1 MTEPPS
7 ISVLIAAYN
16 ASAFIVDTLET
27 VRQQTYSHFELVVVD
42 DGSADDTMAVVERYR
57 QAHPDIQIRIV
68 PSANRGMGGARNL
81 CVQEARYEW
90 LAFLDHDDLWYP
102 PKLERVSQVI
112 QQDPDL
118 DIVHHDEHLVE
129 KDGAGRSRTVR
140 TIRYAMPTDRLY
152 ERFLFDGK
160 SLSGSATVVRKM
172 RVIEAGM
179 FSENPEWS
187 WIADYDLW
195 LKLAALGCRIRF
207 IDDVLGQ
214 YVLHPSNMTKR
225 VVRYH
230 DALLRVLDHHFANWP
245 SRSLYDRYRM
255 RRRKA
260 DSLRGAGQQ
269 FMRQGNWRAALSY
282 LADSLRLDPLS
293 WKTIVVSG
301 LLVVRRLSPRGQS

>member
-1 MTEPPS
+1 MTEPTS
-7 ISVLIAAYN
+7 FSVLIAAYN
-16 ASAFIVDTLET
+16 ARAFIVDTLET

-42 DGSADDTMAVVERYR
+42 DGSADDTVAVVERYR
-57 QAHPDIQIRIV
+57 EAHPDIRIRIV
-68 PSANRGMGGARNL
+68 PSASRGMGGARNL
-81 CVQEARYEW
+81 CIREARHDW

-102 PKLERVSQVI
+102 SKLERVSQVI
-112 QQDPDL
+112 RQDPSL

-140 TIRYAMPTDRLY
+140 TIHYAMPTDRLY

-160 SLSGSATVVRKM
+160 TLSGSATVVRKR

-207 IDDVLGQ
+207 IDDVLGK
-214 YVLHPSNMTKR
+214 YVLHASNMTRKI
-225 VVRYH
+225 VTYNES
-230 DALLRVLDHHFANWP
+230 LLRVLNHHFTNWP

-269 FMRQGNWRAALSY
+269 FIRQGDWRAALAY
-282 LADSLRLDPLS
+282 LAHSLKQDPLS
-293 WKTIVVSG
+293 WRTIAVSG
-301 LLVVRRLSPRGQS
+301 LLVVRCLSPRGQL